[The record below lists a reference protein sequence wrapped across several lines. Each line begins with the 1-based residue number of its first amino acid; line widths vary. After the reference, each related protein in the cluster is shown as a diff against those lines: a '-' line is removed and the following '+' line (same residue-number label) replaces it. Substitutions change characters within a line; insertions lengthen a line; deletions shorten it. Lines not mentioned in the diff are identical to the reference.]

1 MLTFN
6 FSVGRCLFLRVLAGV
21 VACVEAFAIC
31 GYAFPGFPHF
41 TFVLVWK
48 QIVNLYYSDC
58 RALMCW
64 HRQSYWNGARITP
77 RLETECLSIFD
88 FICRDTLY
96 RDLSRSNDQ
105 ELLTAFDNKS
115 YCLCSVIATRCFS
128 VKQVHYHKWLQ
139 NDGITSLVDLFSIA
153 KQSIEQVQPEMLE
166 IPWQLRS
173 HRSAF

>member
-6 FSVGRCLFLRVLAGV
+6 FSVGRFVYFFEFWPEWLHR
-21 VACVEAFAIC
+21 VEAFAIC

-64 HRQSYWNGARITP
+64 HRQSYWNGSRIKP

-96 RDLSRSNDQ
+96 RDLSRPNDQ
-105 ELLTAFDNKS
+105 ELLTTFDNKP
-115 YCLCSVIATRCFS
+115 YCLCSVIATRCFHHRLFFS
-128 VKQVHYHKWLQ
+128 VCLIQA
-139 NDGITSLVDLFSIA
+139 SLKFN
-153 KQSIEQVQPEMLE
+153 
-166 IPWQLRS
+166 LRIKFLTL
-173 HRSAF
+173 R